1 EHTLEQMINNL
12 PDDISYSSV
21 QVGDKYIPRRDL
33 FDVRLQLIASE
44 REETKTDKENQAAI
58 EFASRP
64 SDLVPRVYE
73 GGMKTWECSLDLADF
88 VLRGQSGAGEL
99 RGKKILELGCGTAIP
114 TLAILQSLFDQ
125 PVPTGSVPDTEVHLQ
140 DYNASVL
147 EYVTLPNIILVWFFS
162 KAAEAYRATLPPPS
176 PKISNKPLPD
186 VANLTLESVTEED
199 EDEVESSEVPPTQ
212 DPETVTSS
220 QAYTLD
226 PSEPGELTFSPA
238 LQSAFLASLDEHRIK
253 IRLFSGP
260 WDKYDVPKVL
270 GSTESQ
276 SYDLVLTFETI
287 YQPSSLPSLVRLLRE
302 ATGSTGTCLV
312 AAKLVYFG
320 VGGGIKEFEKA
331 MGEGE
336 AKGKMESVWEQREGV
351 GRSILKVEFEG

>member
-1 EHTLEQMINNL
+1 KRQIESL

-21 QVGDKYIPRRDL
+21 QIGDKYIPRRDL

-44 REETKTDKENQAAI
+44 REETKIDKENQAAI

-88 VLRGQSGAGEL
+88 VIGGQSGIGEL

-114 TLAILQSLFDQ
+114 TLTILQRLFDQ
-125 PVPTGSVPDTEVHLQ
+125 PVPTGSVSDTEVHLQ
-140 DYNASVL
+140 DYNTSVL
-147 EYVTLPNIILVWFFS
+147 GYVTLPNIILVWC
-162 KAAEAYRATLPPPS
+162 KYELH
-176 PKISNKPLPD
+176 
-186 VANLTLESVTEED
+186 
-199 EDEVESSEVPPTQ
+199 VPYIFKLIKT
-212 DPETVTSS
+212 DTSS

-260 WDKYDVPKVL
+260 WDKYDVQEVL

-276 SYDLVLTFETI
+276 YYDLVLTSETI
-287 YQPSSLPSLVRLLRE
+287 YQPLSLPSLVRLLRE

-320 VGGGIKEFEKA
+320 VGGG
-331 MGEGE
+331 
-336 AKGKMESVWEQREGV
+336 
-351 GRSILKVEFEG
+351 